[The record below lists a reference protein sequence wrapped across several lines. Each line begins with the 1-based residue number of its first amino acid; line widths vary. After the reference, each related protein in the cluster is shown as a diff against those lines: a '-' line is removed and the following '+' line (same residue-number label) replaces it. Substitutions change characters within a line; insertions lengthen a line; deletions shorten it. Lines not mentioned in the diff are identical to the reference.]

1 MAKPA
6 FTATVKLKTILLSLI
21 AVVTLAAL
29 LLAVYFTGAYAVFY
43 GGTNRRIPIYSVE
56 REDKYISITFDCA
69 WGTEHTDA
77 ILQALSDY
85 NVKATFFMVEFWTE
99 KYSSY
104 VERIYEAGHSIG
116 THSKTH
122 SYMSKLSADEIRA
135 ELACSS
141 AAITVVTG
149 APVELFR
156 APYGDYDNELI
167 KTAEEEGY
175 YTIQWD
181 VDSLDWKDLPAG
193 EISMRVINR
202 VQSGS
207 IILMHNNGLHTAEAV
222 PVILKELISR
232 GYTFV
237 PVDQLI
243 YRDNYY
249 IDSNGRQQPA
259 EQAA

>member
-6 FTATVKLKTILLSLI
+6 FATVLSAKKLILSAAAFL
-21 AVVTLAAL
+21 TLAAL
-29 LLAVYFTGAYAVFY
+29 MLGVYFMGAYAVFY
-43 GGTNRRIPIYSVE
+43 GGTTRRIPIYSVE

-69 WGTEHTDA
+69 WGTEHTDG
-77 ILQALSDY
+77 ILSALSEY
-85 NVKATFFMVEFWTE
+85 GVKATFFMVEFWTE
-99 KYSSY
+99 KYADY
-104 VERIYEAGHSIG
+104 VSRIHSEGHSIG

-122 SYMSKLSADEIRA
+122 SYMSKLSALEIRS
-135 ELACSS
+135 ELLSS
-141 AAITVVTG
+141 AAAITQITG
-149 APVELFR
+149 EKVELFR

-167 KTAEEEGY
+167 DSAEEEGF

-181 VDSLDWKDLPAG
+181 VDSLDWKDLSAG

-202 VQSGS
+202 VKSGS

-237 PVDQLI
+237 PVEQLI
-243 YRDNYY
+243 YKENYY

-259 EQAA
+259 A